1 MININGKPFEIY
13 DLDSESSILSRI
25 ASELNTI
32 PALLYI
38 KDIPIDWKTKHDLNV
53 KVKDILKKIKKLKKT
68 NNISVDDIEKLSNN
82 TKITKD
88 ILYNFVRE
96 PQDKIN
102 KQIEDNKKLSS
113 EYTKKCKEF
122 QKIKG
127 IENSSFIIQKLN
139 IELTFNNKNI
149 YSLYDM
155 FNIILTTD
163 KVPVVIYNN
172 FTKIY
177 KKFSSTNSI
186 YNGWDQFRSQ
196 DIILLKVIST
206 VDTSFNITEADK
218 SFKTNE
224 DEIQEYN
231 TVIISQ
237 KDNNFILEFDIEI
250 DKKYLNQDIII
261 NNILETLDVDYEPKI
276 NKKIYTNIGG
286 EFLFLNQPL
295 NLYIYSDLV
304 MNNKLFSSML
314 VVNES
319 LKASKNRSD
328 LFIIFSDPYYGE
340 TRVNITPK
348 KIEGVDDIRVKIKK
362 SSNIE
367 SVNSFI
373 NIMSKLF
380 QKYNE
385 LYDETAKLYIEYGI
399 DFKNKIVFDKDTE
412 KSQDDLFQINSELF
426 ARNYTRRCPNKV
438 SIAEDKDVNKLQNQ
452 GVQLMRFPRSETIS
466 KQYWYRCDHPIYK
479 FPGLKLN
486 NLEQSNRKKYP
497 YIPCCYMKDQTDKIN
512 YKKYFNPEEE
522 KTIQTKAQ
530 SLLTSSK
537 KILKFNNLGNLT
549 EDILT
554 FFKNIDNT
562 WEYVRMGM
570 DITSS
575 SFIECLLKAKSDNL
589 SITDSDSRIDV
600 ISTARLELTDF
611 SICRQQAYDM
621 TVDMIKNIAMDE
633 NQYFDPKIFISLLE
647 QVYGI
652 NIYLFERVDNKT
664 SMVIP
669 RYTHGYYRLS
679 KKAPS
684 LCILIHTGSET
695 DLTPFPQCELICRY
709 KPDQSIKY
717 LFKDDSKFSDILS
730 ETFNTLSLSYS
741 LDKKIKQVIFPLP
754 ENIEI
759 KSQVIDSYGKTR
771 LLNIKTDSHKDEK
784 LILITS
790 PIPPFDVSEIK
801 FDSSIGKNTIETA
814 LRYIN
819 ILDIKDVFQF
829 VPEDKVTNI
838 TGKIGN
844 VDIIIPIIDTIP
856 LKDIAIIKEGIVTY
870 SDEES
875 VLNLYNKNK
884 KIALYVSEYFY
895 WMFSR
900 YIQDDETDIIN
911 NQDEIIVKFVQE
923 KVDIKE
929 GFKYNAVSNKFS
941 IENKSGVIYDDKF
954 VATSNEMIKRLI
966 FMLKLEIKF
975 NLKKLINYKNT
986 HSINNF
992 YNNTSDFIQNNN
1004 EVILEGNN
1012 SIEKWIQEQGKKN
1025 ILRNTLYIQ
1034 DNNEP
1039 YFFKNILIDK
1049 NIVLLQNTDDID
1061 KAISIAIE
1069 WNTKNIN
1076 NGDSIIIYD
1085 TDYEFTLY
1093 NYRSENE
1100 IERITVEGKDNTY
1113 NIRIIGAKIPDNIN
1127 NKIKTIYSVILNL

>member
-1 MININGKPFEIY
+1 MININGKPFQIY

-32 PALLYI
+32 PILLYI
-38 KDIPIDWKTKHDLNV
+38 KTKPDWKTKDDFSV
-53 KVKDILKKIKKLKKT
+53 KVKDILKKIKNT
-68 NNISVDDIEKLSNN
+68 NISPESIDKLSNK
-82 TKITKD
+82 TKIPND
-88 ILYNFVRE
+88 ILYKFARE
-96 PQDKIN
+96 TKEKIDYEI
-102 KQIEDNKKLSS
+102 QDNKRVAA
-113 EYTKKCKEF
+113 EYVEKCKEF
-122 QKIKG
+122 QNIKS
-127 IENSSFIIQKLN
+127 IDSSSFIIQKLN

-149 YSLYDM
+149 YSLHDM
-155 FNIILTTD
+155 FNIIVTTD

-177 KKFSSTNSI
+177 KKFNSTNSI
-186 YNGWDQFRSQ
+186 YNGWDIFRSQ
-196 DIILLKVIST
+196 DIIILKIIST
-206 VDTSFNITEADK
+206 IDMAFKISESDTN
-218 SFKTNE
+218 
-224 DEIQEYN
+224 IQEYN
-231 TVIISQ
+231 TVIIKQ
-237 KDNNFILEFDIEI
+237 QDNNFIIEFDIEI
-250 DKKYLNQDIII
+250 DKQYLNQDIII

-276 NKKIYTNIGG
+276 TKKIYTNIGG
-286 EFLFLNQPL
+286 EFMFLNQAL

-348 KIEGVDDIRVKIKK
+348 KIEGIDSIRVKVKK

-367 SVNSFI
+367 SIKSFI

-385 LYDETAKLYIEYGI
+385 LYDETVELYEEYKI
-399 DFKNKIVFDKDTE
+399 DFANKLVVDRDTDKTQE
-412 KSQDDLFQINSELF
+412 DLFSVNPELF

-438 SIAEDKDVNKLQNQ
+438 SIVEDKDVDKLQTQ
-452 GVQLMRFPRSETIS
+452 GIQLMRFPNTETIS
-466 KQYWYRCDHPIYK
+466 KQYWYRCDHPVYK
-479 FPGLKLN
+479 YPGLKIN

-497 YIPCCYMKDQTDKIN
+497 YIPCCYMKDQTEKTN

-522 KTIQTKAQ
+522 KTIQTKTQ
-530 SLLTSSK
+530 SLLTSTK
-537 KILKFNNLGNLT
+537 KILKFNNLGKLP
-549 EDILT
+549 EEVLT
-554 FFKNIDNT
+554 FFKNIDNN

-570 DITSS
+570 DLTTS
-575 SFIECLLKAKSDNL
+575 SFIECLIKATSDNL
-589 SITDSDSRIDV
+589 SIIDSESRIDV
-600 ISTARLELTDF
+600 ISTARLELSDF
-611 SICRQQAYDM
+611 SICRQQLYDM
-621 TVDMIKNIAMDE
+621 TVDMIKNISMDE
-633 NQYFDPKIFISLLE
+633 NQYFDPKIFISLIE

-652 NIYLFERVDNKT
+652 NIYLFERIDNKT
-664 SMVIP
+664 HMIIP

-684 LCILIHTGSET
+684 LCILIHKGSET

-717 LFKDDSKFSDILS
+717 LFKDDSKFSKILS
-730 ETFNTLSLSYS
+730 DTFNTLSLSYS
-741 LDKKIKQVIFPLP
+741 LDKKIRQVIFPLP

-771 LLNIKTDSHKDEK
+771 LLNIKTDSVKDEK

-790 PIPPFDVSEIK
+790 PIPPFDVPEIK
-801 FDSSIGKNTIETA
+801 FDSNMGKNTIDIA
-814 LRYIN
+814 LRYID
-819 ILDIKDVFQF
+819 ILHIKDVYQF
-829 VPEDKVTNI
+829 VPEDKITNI

-844 VDIIIPIIDTIP
+844 VDVTIPIIDTIP
-856 LKDIAIIKEGIVTY
+856 LQDMPIIKEGIVTY
-870 SDEES
+870 SEEES

-911 NQDEIIVKFVQE
+911 NQDEIILKFVEE

-929 GFKYNAVSNKFS
+929 AFKYNAVSNKFS
-941 IENKSGVIYDDKF
+941 IENNSGVIYDDKF
-954 VATSNEMIKRLI
+954 IATSKEMIKRLI
-966 FMLKLEIKF
+966 FMLKLQIKF

-986 HSINNF
+986 NSINNF
-992 YNNTSDFIQNNN
+992 YNNTSDFIQNMN

-1012 SIEKWIQEQGKKN
+1012 SIEKWIQEQDKKN
-1025 ILRNTLYIQ
+1025 VLRNSVYIK

-1039 YFFKNILIDK
+1039 YFFKNNLIDK
-1049 NIVLLQNTDDID
+1049 NIVLLQNTDNIE
-1061 KAISIAIE
+1061 KALSIAIE
-1069 WNTKNIN
+1069 WHTKNIN
-1076 NGDSIIIYD
+1076 DGDNIVLSSE

-1100 IERITVEGKDNTY
+1100 IEKIKVDGKKNTY
-1113 NIRIIGAKIPDNIN
+1113 DIRIIGAKIADIDEN
-1127 NKIKTIYSVILNL
+1127 IKTIFSVILKL

>member
-1 MININGKPFEIY
+1 MLNINGKPFQIY
-13 DLDSESSILSRI
+13 DLDSETSILSRI
-25 ASELNTI
+25 ASELNTVPI
-32 PALLYI
+32 LLYI
-38 KDIPIDWKTKHDLNV
+38 KRKPDWKTKDDLNV
-53 KVKDILKKIKKLKKT
+53 KVKDVLKNLKNLKKT
-68 NNISVDDIEKLSNN
+68 KNISPDDIESLSNK
-82 TKITKD
+82 TKIPND
-88 ILYNFVRE
+88 ILYKFLRE
-96 PQDKIN
+96 TEEKIDEEIQNN
-102 KQIEDNKKLSS
+102 KRKAE
-113 EYTKKCKEF
+113 EYLVKCREF
-122 QKIKG
+122 QNIKS
-127 IENSSFIIQKLN
+127 IENSSFVIQKLN

-155 FNIILTTD
+155 FNIILTTE

-177 KKFSSTNSI
+177 KKFNSTNSI

-206 VDTSFNITEADK
+206 VDTSGETDTNIE
-218 SFKTNE
+218 
-224 DEIQEYN
+224 QYN
-231 TVIISQ
+231 TVIIKQ
-237 KDNNFILEFDIEI
+237 QDKNFIIEFDIEI
-250 DKKYLNQDIII
+250 DKQYLNQDIII

-295 NLYIYSDLV
+295 NLYVYSDLV

-328 LFIIFSDPYYGE
+328 LFIIFLDPYYGE

-348 KIEGVDDIRVKIKK
+348 KIEGEDNIRVKVKK

-367 SVNSFI
+367 SINSFI

-385 LYDETAKLYIEYGI
+385 LYDETVELYEEYKI
-399 DFKNKIVFDKDTE
+399 DFANKLVVDRDTDKIQE
-412 KSQDDLFQINSELF
+412 DLFHVNPELF

-438 SIAEDKDVNKLQNQ
+438 SIVEEKDVDKLQKQ
-452 GVQLMRFPRSETIS
+452 GIQLMRFPKSETIS
-466 KQYWYRCDHPIYK
+466 KQYWYRCDHPVYK
-479 FPGLKLN
+479 YPGLKIN
-486 NLEQSNRKKYP
+486 NLEQSDRKKYP
-497 YIPCCYMKDQTDKIN
+497 YIPCCYMKDQTEKTN

-522 KTIQTKAQ
+522 KTIQSKTQ
-530 SLLTSSK
+530 SLLTSTK
-537 KILKFNNLGNLT
+537 KILKFNNLGKLP
-549 EDILT
+549 EEVLT
-554 FFKNIDNT
+554 FFKNIDNS

-570 DITSS
+570 DITTS

-589 SITDSDSRIDV
+589 SITDSESRIDV
-600 ISTARLELTDF
+600 ISTARLELSDF
-611 SICRQQAYDM
+611 SICRQQLYDM
-621 TVDMIKNIAMDE
+621 TIDMIKNIAIDE
-633 NQYFDPKIFISLLE
+633 NQYFDPKIFISLIE

-652 NIYLFERVDNKT
+652 NIYLFERIDNKT
-664 SMVIP
+664 SMIIP
-669 RYTHGYYRLS
+669 RHTHGYYRLS

-684 LCILIHTGSET
+684 LCVLIHKGSET
-695 DLTPFPQCELICRY
+695 DLSPFPQCELICRY

-717 LFKDDSKFSDILS
+717 MFKDNSKFSDILS
-730 ETFNTLSLSYS
+730 ETFNKLSLSYS
-741 LDKKIKQVIFPLP
+741 LDKKIRQVVFPLP
-754 ENIEI
+754 ENIVI

-771 LLNIKTDSHKDEK
+771 LLNIKTDSVKDEK

-790 PIPPFDVSEIK
+790 PLPPFDVPEIK
-801 FDSSIGKNTIETA
+801 FDSTIGKNKIDTA

-829 VPEDKVTNI
+829 VPEDKITNI

-844 VDIIIPIIDTIP
+844 VDIIIPIVDTNPLEDIP
-856 LKDIAIIKEGIVTY
+856 IIKEGIITY
-870 SDEES
+870 SEQES

-884 KIALYVSEYFY
+884 KIALYVSEYFF

-900 YIQDDETDIIN
+900 YIEDKYETDIIN
-911 NQDEIIVKFVQE
+911 NQDEIILKFVKEQ
-923 KVDIKE
+923 VDIKE

-941 IENKSGVIYDDKF
+941 IENNSGVIYDNKF
-954 VATSNEMIKRLI
+954 IATSNEMIKRLI
-966 FMLKLEIKF
+966 FMLKLQIKF
-975 NLKKLINYKNT
+975 NLKKLINYKNIY
-986 HSINNF
+986 SINNF
-992 YNNTSDFIQNNN
+992 YNNTSDFIQNIN

-1012 SIEKWIQEQGKKN
+1012 SIEKWIQEQDKKN
-1025 ILRNTLYIQ
+1025 ILRNTVYIK

-1049 NIVLLQNTDDID
+1049 NIILLQNTDNID

-1069 WNTKNIN
+1069 WHSKNIN
-1076 NGDSIIIYD
+1076 NGQSVLISD

-1100 IERITVEGKDNTY
+1100 IEKIKVKGKENTY
-1113 NIRIIGAKIPDNIN
+1113 DIRIIGSKIPVKDYDNQ
-1127 NKIKTIYSVILNL
+1127 IKTIYSAILKL

>member
-1 MININGKPFEIY
+1 MITINGKPFEIY

-25 ASELNTI
+25 ASDLNTVPI
-32 PALLYI
+32 LLYI
-38 KDIPIDWKTKHDLNV
+38 KRKPDWKTKDDLNI
-53 KVKDILKKIKKLKKT
+53 KVKDVLKNLKNLKNLKKT
-68 NNISVDDIEKLSNN
+68 NKISPDDIDNLSNK
-82 TKITKD
+82 TKISKD
-88 ILYNFVRE
+88 ILYKFVRE
-96 PQDKIN
+96 TEEKIDEEI
-102 KQIEDNKKLSS
+102 QDNKTLSS
-113 EYTKKCKEF
+113 EYTEKCKKF

-149 YSLYDM
+149 YSLYDI

-177 KKFSSTNSI
+177 KKFNSTNSI

-206 VDTSFNITEADK
+206 VDTSVRTGETEG
-218 SFKTNE
+218 TY
-224 DEIQEYN
+224 IQEYN
-231 TVIISQ
+231 TVIIRE

-276 NKKIYTNIGG
+276 TKKIYTNIGG
-286 EFLFLNQPL
+286 EFMFLNQSL

-348 KIEGVDDIRVKIKK
+348 KIEGEDNIRVKVKK

-367 SVNSFI
+367 SINSFI

-385 LYDETAKLYIEYGI
+385 LYDETVKLYMEYGI
-399 DFKNKIVFDKDTE
+399 DFKNKIVFDKDIE
-412 KSQDDLFQINSELF
+412 KSQEDLFQINPELF

-438 SIAEDKDVNKLQNQ
+438 SIVEDKDVDKLQNQ

-466 KQYWYRCDHPIYK
+466 NQYWYRCDHPVYK
-479 FPGLKLN
+479 YPGLKVN

-497 YIPCCYMKDQTDKIN
+497 YIPCCYMKDQKEKIN

-522 KTIQTKAQ
+522 KIIETKTQ

-537 KILKFNNLGNLT
+537 KILKFNNLGKLP
-549 EDILT
+549 EEVLT
-554 FFKNIDNT
+554 FFKNIDNS

-570 DITSS
+570 DITTS

-589 SITDSDSRIDV
+589 SIDFESRIDV

-611 SICRQQAYDM
+611 SICRQHAYDM
-621 TVDMIKNIAMDE
+621 SVDTIKNISMDE
-633 NQYFDPKIFISLLE
+633 NQYFDPKIFISLIE

-652 NIYLFERVDNKT
+652 NIYLFERIDNKT
-664 SMVIP
+664 NMIIP

-679 KKAPS
+679 KKAQS

-717 LFKDDSKFSDILS
+717 FFKDDSKFSKILS
-730 ETFNTLSLSYS
+730 DNFNTLSLSYS
-741 LDKKIKQVIFPLP
+741 LDKKIKQVVFPLP
-754 ENIEI
+754 ENVEI

-771 LLNIKTDSHKDEK
+771 LLNINTDSIKDEK

-790 PIPPFDVSEIK
+790 PIPPFDCPEIR
-801 FDSSIGKNTIETA
+801 FDSNMGKNSIETA
-814 LRYIN
+814 LRYID
-819 ILDIKDVFQF
+819 ILHIKDIYQF
-829 VPEDKVTNI
+829 VPEDKITNI

-844 VDIIIPIIDTIP
+844 VDVTIPIIDTNP
-856 LKDIAIIKEGIVTY
+856 LEDMPTIKEGIVTY
-870 SDEES
+870 SEKES

-884 KIALYVSEYFY
+884 KAALYVSEYFF
-895 WMFSR
+895 WMFSL
-900 YIQDDETDIIN
+900 YIEDKYEYNDIIN
-911 NQDEIIVKFVQE
+911 NQDEIILKFVEEQ
-923 KVDIKE
+923 VYIKE
-929 GFKYNAVSNKFS
+929 GFKYNAVSNKFT
-941 IENKSGVIYDDKF
+941 IENNSGVIYDNKF
-954 VATSNEMIKRLI
+954 IATSKEMIKRLI
-966 FMLKLEIKF
+966 FMLKLQIKF

-986 HSINNF
+986 YSINNF
-992 YNNTSDFIQNNN
+992 YNNTSDFIQNMN

-1012 SIEKWIQEQGKKN
+1012 SIEKWIQEQDKKN
-1025 ILRNTLYIQ
+1025 VLRNSVYIQ
-1034 DNNEP
+1034 HTNEP
-1039 YFFKNILIDK
+1039 YFFKNSLIDK

-1069 WNTKNIN
+1069 WYTKNIN
-1076 NGDSIIIYD
+1076 NGDTIVLSSE

-1100 IERITVEGKDNTY
+1100 IERIKVEGKENTY
-1113 NIRIIGAKIPDNIN
+1113 DIRIIAAKISDNVN
-1127 NKIKTIYSVILNL
+1127 NQIKTIYSTVLKL